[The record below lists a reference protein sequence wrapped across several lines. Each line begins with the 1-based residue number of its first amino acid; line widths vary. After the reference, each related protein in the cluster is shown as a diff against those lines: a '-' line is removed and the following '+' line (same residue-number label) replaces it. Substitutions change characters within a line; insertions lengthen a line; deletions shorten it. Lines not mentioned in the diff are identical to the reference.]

1 MKKLLST
8 LLDGLWLCVKGLA
21 LLLLVLIVFI
31 FALPFLIIKAVIW
44 ICSKLINTEPK
55 ANDYKRN
62 RRSH

>member
-8 LLDGLWLCVKGLA
+8 LLDGLWLCVKGLG
-21 LLLLVLIVFI
+21 LLFLGAIVLI

-44 ICSKLINTEPK
+44 ICSKLINTKPK